1 MGMLGHKIP
10 AYIYE
15 KSNIVRLVLLTAL
28 FALVFIN
35 IYKPFS
41 SSNWY
46 PVSEFKFFVFTSLI
60 IRTGGG
66 NQPDRNVLL
75 GEETC
80 CFGRRIFAVDPA
92 GDIFYVSV
100 LYDLYAGIES
110 GT

>member
-46 PVSEFKFFVFTSLI
+46 PVSEFKFFVFAMYLSWARKVPKELCA
-60 IRTGGG
+60 
-66 NQPDRNVLL
+66 LW
-75 GEETC
+75 
-80 CFGRRIFAVDPA
+80 
-92 GDIFYVSV
+92 
-100 LYDLYAGIES
+100 
-110 GT
+110 